1 MNTKV
6 ETIILI
12 SCLHF
17 DCHPNEFFSNSKT
30 RKSTY
35 ARASAACIIRKYTTM
50 TLSEIAKLFN
60 RTHMTIWA
68 GINRVSNIID
78 NDIKHIEQRVSNWM
92 SFEEWKML

>member
-1 MNTKV
+1 MNSKV

-12 SCLHF
+12 SCLYF

-35 ARASAACIIRKYTTM
+35 ARASAASMIRKYTTM

-68 GINRVSNIID
+68 AVNRVSNIIY
-78 NDIKHIEQRVSNWM
+78 NDISNIEQAIRKQGY
-92 SFEEWKML
+92 FD